1 MFCYSTQLKVF
12 FALAFGSLIANDV
25 DAVGWPIVKFQNGTV
40 GVQNDGGE
48 VHVRADVMKLHT
60 NVLMLNDIDLIPPKC
75 MAPGGDRLQHNGTH
89 FLCICVEFWSGRNCD
104 IPPSPPPSPPPPSP
118 PPPYVAPPPYTIP
131 PSPPPFSPP
140 PPPPNALGANELLR
154 AALVD
159 CFAKSEVG
167 ECECTYDSPC
177 GYITDKSS
185 MNDWDVSDVTEMISL
200 FENKVSFNANISKWD
215 TSSVMDMKYMFSGC
229 AAFNQSLEYWN
240 TGSVT
245 DMSYMF
251 QNARNF
257 NTSIAGWDV
266 SKVKNLERMFIA
278 NSNHGVMKFNGNLST
293 WNTGAVTSMHGMF
306 GSEGVGLKAGFNNP
320 SIANWNTSNVR
331 NMRLMFGGFRFGECG
346 WASSL
351 FSQEI
356 SNWNW
361 DISSVTDMSYM
372 FSCAHNF
379 RDAGI
384 RKWIVRSD
392 TATVGMFYKTA
403 LASLIVCPG
412 GVNGPPSECY
422 AKPFETNVH
431 FTNALTQCFIESSD
445 GNCKCVTTACG
456 GSGVHISQWNT
467 SGILYMQNAF
477 KDKTTFNQDI
487 SAWDT
492 RSVIN
497 MYSMFENAAAFNQ
510 NIGTWD
516 VTQVTDLRDMFRGA
530 LKFDYDLSTWI
541 LPASATTTSMFEGA
555 DAFNAKFTCSTAN
568 KPRTCAPK

>member
-1 MFCYSTQLKVF
+1 M
-12 FALAFGSLIANDV
+12 
-25 DAVGWPIVKFQNGTV
+25 
-40 GVQNDGGE
+40 
-48 VHVRADVMKLHT
+48 HVRADVMKLHT

-89 FLCICVEFWSGRNCD
+89 FFCVCVELWSGRNCD
-104 IPPSPPPSPPPPSP
+104 IPPSPPPSPPPLSP

-154 AALVD
+154 AALKD
-159 CFAKSEVG
+159 CFAKSEAG

-185 MNDWDVSDVTEMISL
+185 MNDWDVSEVTEMISL
-200 FENKVSFNANISKWD
+200 FDGKGSFTANISKWD
-215 TSSVMDMKYMFSGC
+215 TSSVTDMKNMFLGC
-229 AAFNQSLEYWN
+229 LAFNQSLEYWK

-251 QNARNF
+251 QNAFKF
-257 NTSIAGWDV
+257 NSSIAGWDV
-266 SKVKNLERMFIA
+266 SKVKNFERMFFA
-278 NSNHGVMKFNGNLST
+278 NPYNGATIFNGNLSI
-293 WNTGAVTSMHGMF
+293 WNTGAVTSMNAMF
-306 GSEGVGLKAGFNNP
+306 GCDGLLSRTAFNNP

-331 NMRLMFGGFRFGECG
+331 NMRMMFGGYRNGNCAH
-346 WASSL
+346 ASTA
-351 FSQEI
+351 FNQEI

-372 FSCAHNF
+372 FFCATKF

-392 TATVGMFYKTA
+392 TSTIGMFGGTS
-403 LASLIVCPG
+403 LASILVCPG
-412 GVNGPPSECY
+412 GSNGPPSECY
-422 AKPFETNVH
+422 TKPFDTNVQ
-431 FTNALTQCFIESSD
+431 FSEALTQCFVESSD
-445 GNCKCVTTACG
+445 GNCKCATTACG
-456 GSGVHISQWNT
+456 GSGVPISQWNT

-477 KDKTTFNQDI
+477 KDKTTFNQDL

-492 RSVIN
+492 RSTIN

-510 NIGTWD
+510 NVGAWD
-516 VTQVTDLRDMFRGA
+516 VTQVTDLKDMFKGA
-530 LKFDYDLSTWI
+530 VKFDYDLSTWI

-555 DAFNAKFTCSTAN
+555 DAFNTKFACSTAN
-568 KPRTCAPK
+568 KPSTCSPK